1 MKNLSEIEKRIE
13 AVEGMIA
20 RSHTDQIAKEIAI
33 ALWEIAGRLAE
44 EDEKQTQVW
53 MHRSSPI
60 R

>member
-13 AVEGMIA
+13 TVEGMIA

-44 EDEKQTQVW
+44 EDERDEVRHCHPELLK
-53 MHRSSPI
+53 
-60 R
+60 